1 MIVNGSV
8 DDVNGAALRLVT
20 VAMGSKRCVAAS
32 LLAGAQDSS
41 RAAAVVVG
49 GERPTAVLHDIAKKE
64 GGSNWWLGGGEV
76 IGGLGWVGFGSLRVM
91 EGLCDREGVQMD

>member
-41 RAAAVVVG
+41 
-49 GERPTAVLHDIAKKE
+49 
-64 GGSNWWLGGGEV
+64 SSS
-76 IGGLGWVGFGSLRVM
+76 GW
-91 EGLCDREGVQMD
+91 